1 MSTLETIRNLE
12 LIEFERDG
20 KFIFFHPETLCFFRV
35 NKPAA
40 EPDPRRTAG

>member
-20 KFIFFHPETLCFFRV
+20 KFIFFTPKRCASF
-35 NKPAA
+35 A
-40 EPDPRRTAG
+40 